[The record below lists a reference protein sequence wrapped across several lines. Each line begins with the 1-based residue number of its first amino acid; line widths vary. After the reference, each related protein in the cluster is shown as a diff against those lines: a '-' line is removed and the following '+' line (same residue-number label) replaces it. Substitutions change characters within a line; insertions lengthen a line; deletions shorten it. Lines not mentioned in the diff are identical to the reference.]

1 MRIGKLMFIPLILLI
16 LAGCAGDQ
24 QSIVNRHADALLTKT
39 NELQFRFKLNEK
51 ILSQN
56 EQYMVRVT
64 IHNEELANALGA
76 TEIIYGKEN
85 GQAAEIIEPVRNKEI
100 FIYMEPIPLQQD
112 LHVFDIEKMIV
123 NDEAV
128 SVELLNDNEVIAK
141 GFLTHFS
148 SQI

>member
-1 MRIGKLMFIPLILLI
+1 MRIGKLMFIPLILLL

-100 FIYMEPIPLQQD
+100 FIYMDPIPLLQD